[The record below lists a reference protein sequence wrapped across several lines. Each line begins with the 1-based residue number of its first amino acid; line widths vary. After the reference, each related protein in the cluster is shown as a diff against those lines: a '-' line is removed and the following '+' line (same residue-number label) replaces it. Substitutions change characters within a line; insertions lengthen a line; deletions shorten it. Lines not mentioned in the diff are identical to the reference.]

1 MKFEMAATLALAAG
15 SSAFVAP
22 SVPLNTRVAPSGASS
37 KTSMMAGERSKSLPM
52 LPKPPL
58 LDGSMAGD
66 VGFDPLGLSSIA
78 GLAGA
83 DLYWMREAEL
93 KHCRVAML
101 AVVGVLWCDSVG
113 SLPGFPSGVNQMKL
127 FWEVWAEKPQYVA
140 AGFIFCGIAEI
151 ISGIA
156 TSLGQESGDRAPGDF
171 GIDPF
176 KLDQNPDKKAKLEL
190 QEVKNGRLAMWA
202 AAGMIMQGLT
212 TDGGAVDN
220 LFG

>member
-1 MKFEMAATLALAAG
+1 
-15 SSAFVAP
+15 
-22 SVPLNTRVAPSGASS
+22 
-37 KTSMMAGERSKSLPM
+37 
-52 LPKPPL
+52 
-58 LDGSMAGD
+58 MAGD

-93 KHCRVAML
+93 KHGRVAML
-101 AVVGVLWCDSVG
+101 AVVGVLWCDAFG

-140 AGFIFCGIAEI
+140 AGIIFCGIAEI

-156 TSLGQESGDRAPGDF
+156 TSMGQESGDRAPGDF
-171 GIDPF
+171 GIDPL
-176 KLDQNPDKKAKLEL
+176 KLDQNPAKKAKLEL
-190 QEVKNGRLAMWA
+190 QEIKNGRLAMWA

-212 TDGGAVDN
+212 TDGGAMDN